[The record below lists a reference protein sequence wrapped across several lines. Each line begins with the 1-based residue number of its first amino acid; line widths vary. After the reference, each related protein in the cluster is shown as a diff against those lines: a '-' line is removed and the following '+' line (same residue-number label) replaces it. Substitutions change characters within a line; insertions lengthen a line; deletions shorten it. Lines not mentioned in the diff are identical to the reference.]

1 MVSFVSHTANKY
13 PKQKKLRTASSTDP
27 TAGKAK
33 APQAA
38 RTLLKAGELVHVAT
52 DVPLAAQHDMFGA
65 VDSSTFQVCDFPHHC
80 MWSHMIPLLLQCS
93 RQSCMF

>member
-13 PKQKKLRTASSTDP
+13 PKQKKPRLASNTDP
-27 TAGKAK
+27 KAGAT

-52 DVPLAAQHDMFGA
+52 DVPLAAQHDMFGS
-65 VDSSTFQVCDFPHHC
+65 VDSSTFQVCEVN
-80 MWSHMIPLLLQCS
+80 MKANGVT
-93 RQSCMF
+93 

>member
-13 PKQKKLRTASSTDP
+13 PKHKKPRTVSSTD
-27 TAGKAK
+27 AKAVAK

-65 VDSSTFQVCDFPHHC
+65 LDSSTFQVRLAPTQ
-80 MWSHMIPLLLQCS
+80 M
-93 RQSCMF
+93 